1 MNIQLKTIE
10 EITTFIANANT
21 LLGYP
26 DGNGTETYCNVPEET
41 VIPVA
46 SDGVEG
52 EEQEILERYF
62 EIPIT
67 SELNY
72 AMVQIATEKLL
83 L

>member
-10 EITTFIANANT
+10 EVETFIANANT

-26 DGNGTETYCNVPEET
+26 DGKGTETYCNVPEET
-41 VIPVA
+41 IIPVS

-52 EEQEILERYF
+52 EEQEVFERYF

-72 AMVQIATEKLL
+72 AMIQIATEKLL